1 MEVLDAKALLSGGGL
16 QQEIFRIHGG
26 STRFDQI
33 ALAKTGIVFAQH
45 STVAVHPTG
54 SVSPGSSPSLVKV
67 VAVFTRELTNQ
78 VADLGGAALPQSGG
92 VIASELYQ
100 ARRDHVRFDLR
111 SRSPDG
117 LVFDQHSTIGL
128 HRVGPGHAGHS

>member
-1 MEVLDAKALLSGGGL
+1 VEVLEAKALLSGGGL
-16 QQEIFRIHGG
+16 EPEIFRILGG

-33 ALAKTGIVFAQH
+33 DLAKTGIVFAQQD
-45 STVAVHPTG
+45 TVAVHPTG
-54 SVSPGSSPSLVKV
+54 SVSRGRSPALVNV

-78 VADLGGAALPQSGG
+78 VAGLGGAALPQSGG
-92 VIASELYQ
+92 VIASESYQ